1 MEKTQVTEKFDGKF
15 AFFHA
20 TSVNGTAMMMM
31 ALISTYFS
39 VYMTDNIG
47 LAASAGA
54 LVMFIGSLW
63 DAINDPMMGI
73 IADRTKSRWGRYR
86 PYFLPAPILLTIFG
100 TLMWFNPD
108 LSQTGKFW
116 WVLAMQ
122 IGFGMTTTMYTM
134 PQMSILP
141 AHVKNDNHR
150 NKIITF
156 GAVSSA
162 LMFTAGTSFGPDLTK
177 FFEKTLGVSNG
188 WIPLMLILGVLSC
201 LSFWGLFATSREKY
215 IEPLPD
221 RPMSQDLKRILNHKE
236 LLPFII
242 VWVLVSVGYGLSV
255 ASSVYYMTYYYQ
267 RPDLI
272 GTFMLIAS
280 PAGLLSMMVVMPLT
294 LKIFKT
300 AEKAITFSVISS
312 SIFYVVMYF
321 FGTSNFIFLCVLAF
335 GASLF
340 STMQNALVNVLVN
353 DAIDYIQFTEGIS
366 ANGLISS
373 IKGFAQ
379 KCGGTITN
387 SGILFILGLTGYVAN
402 AVGQQ
407 NAATM
412 FALNFLKCGAPV
424 VIGLIMLFALRFNPV
439 NKHREDIKAMKALI
453 RDHSEDNH
461 GA

>member
-1 MEKTQVTEKFDGKF
+1 MKSNKINEKFDGKF

-20 TSVNGTAMMMM
+20 TSVSGTAMMML

-39 VYMTDNIG
+39 VYMTDTIG
-47 LAASAGA
+47 LAAGAAG
-54 LVMFIGSLW
+54 LIMFIGSLW

-73 IADRTKSRWGRYR
+73 IADRTKSKWGRYR
-86 PYFLPAPILLTIFG
+86 PYFLPAPILLTLFG
-100 TLMWFNPD
+100 TLMWMNPD
-108 LSQTGKFW
+108 LSQTGKWW

-141 AHVKNDNHR
+141 AHVKSDEHR

-162 LMFTAGTSFGPDLTK
+162 LMFTIGTSFGLDLK
-177 FFEKTLGVSNG
+177 AFFEKTLGVSNG
-188 WIPLMLILGVLSC
+188 WVPLMLILGALACV
-201 LSFWGLFATSREKY
+201 SFWGLFATSREKY
-215 IEPLPD
+215 IEPIPD
-221 RPMSQDLKRILNHKE
+221 RPMSQDLKRILRHKE
-236 LLPFII
+236 LAPFII
-242 VWVLVSVGYGLSV
+242 VWVLASVGYGLSF
-255 ASSVYYMTYYYQ
+255 ASSVYYLMYYYQ

-272 GTFMLIAS
+272 GTYMFISS

-294 LKIFKT
+294 LKYLKT
-300 AEKAITFSVISS
+300 AQKALTFSVLTS
-312 SIFYVVMYF
+312 SIFYIILFF
-321 FGTSNFIFLCVLAF
+321 FGKSSFILLCVLSF
-335 GASLF
+335 CASLF
-340 STMQNALVNVLVN
+340 ATMQNALVNVLVN

-402 AVGQQ
+402 EIGNQ
-407 NAATM
+407 NGATM
-412 FALNFLKCGAPV
+412 FALNFLKFGAPV
-424 VIGLIMLFALRFNPV
+424 VLGLIMLLALRFNPV
-439 NKHREDIKAMKALI
+439 DKHRDDITAMKALI
-453 RDHSEDNH
+453 RDHSEENH
-461 GA
+461 EA